1 MELAEEYIDAE
12 CKTEEKRQYFS
23 FDSKFERLA
32 YRRVEKDPRELMQVE
47 VPFDRLYSDMA
58 FAYIRQQDYVSARN
72 ALMQAVRWDP
82 MNCNYRLDLAEL
94 FRALEDKQ
102 EWASLSFSVLERASD
117 GKCAARAYANLGQ
130 YFLEPETE
138 NVSAAV
144 GCARLA
150 LRLAPNDAHTTRL
163 LNKIHT
169 TYPDAADESD
179 DHVMG
184 ELALQGV
191 PTSPSAEIAI
201 CLIMCA
207 TDAASDGDKQEAT
220 RLTVRARD
228 WWARRPARRLSNW
241 CARAMPSSMPSARQ
255 SARLRAQTPTAPRRP
270 AMPSKRERKLISK
283 NRSAHHEYFIDE
295 TFECGIELSGTEVKS
310 IRERAC
316 QITDTFALIRGGECW
331 LVGLHIHPYSHGG
344 VWNRDPDRRRR
355 LLLHRKEIDFLDG
368 KLRNRGYA
376 LVPLELYFN
385 TDGRVKLL
393 LGLGRGKKLYD
404 KREDMAKRD
413 VQREIDR
420 ALKERNR

>member
-1 MELAEEYIDAE
+1 MDLPISLQDITYAENYLAQGDLATATPLLERLVELAEEYIDAE
-12 CKTEEKRQYFS
+12 CKTEENRQYFS

-32 YRRVEKDPRELMQVE
+32 YRRVEKDPRELVQVE

-117 GKCAARAYANLGQ
+117 GRCAARAYANLGQ

-150 LRLAPNDAHTTRL
+150 LRLAPGDSHTTRL
-163 LNKIHT
+163 LSKIHA

-179 DHVMG
+179 EHVMG

-220 RLTVRARD
+220 RLTVCARD
-228 WWARRPARRLSNW
+228 LVGEEA
-241 CARAMPSSMPSARQ
+241 CAAIIKLVRESDAELNAERK
-255 SARLRAQTPTAPRRP
+255 A
-270 AMPSKRERKLISK
+270 KRE
-283 NRSAHHEYFIDE
+283 AA
-295 TFECGIELSGTEVKS
+295 SGKADDAE
-310 IRERAC
+310 EAGDA
-316 QITDTFALIRGGECW
+316 Q
-331 LVGLHIHPYSHGG
+331 
-344 VWNRDPDRRRR
+344 
-355 LLLHRKEIDFLDG
+355 
-368 KLRNRGYA
+368 
-376 LVPLELYFN
+376 
-385 TDGRVKLL
+385 
-393 LGLGRGKKLYD
+393 
-404 KREDMAKRD
+404 
-413 VQREIDR
+413 
-420 ALKERNR
+420 

>member
-1 MELAEEYIDAE
+1 
-12 CKTEEKRQYFS
+12 
-23 FDSKFERLA
+23 
-32 YRRVEKDPRELMQVE
+32 
-47 VPFDRLYSDMA
+47 
-58 FAYIRQQDYVSARN
+58 
-72 ALMQAVRWDP
+72 

-117 GKCAARAYANLGQ
+117 GKCAARAYTNLGQ

-138 NVSAAV
+138 NISAAV

-228 WWARRPARRLSNW
+228 LVGEEACAAIIKLVRESDAELNAERRAKRE
-241 CARAMPSSMPSARQ
+241 
-255 SARLRAQTPTAPRRP
+255 LRVQTPMAPRRP

-404 KREDMAKRD
+404 KREDMPSAMSSARSTAPSRSAIARRS
-413 VQREIDR
+413 V
-420 ALKERNR
+420 

>member
-1 MELAEEYIDAE
+1 MDLPISLQDITYAENYLAQGDLATATPLLERLVELAEEYIDAE

-32 YRRVEKDPRELMQVE
+32 YRRVEKDPRELVQVE

-117 GKCAARAYANLGQ
+117 GKCAA
-130 YFLEPETE
+130 
-138 NVSAAV
+138 V

-169 TYPDAADESD
+169 TYPDAAEESD
-179 DHVMG
+179 EHVMG

-207 TDAASDGDKQEAT
+207 TDAACDGDKQEAT

-228 WWARRPARRLSNW
+228 LVGEEA
-241 CARAMPSSMPSARQ
+241 CAAIIKLVRESDAELNAERK
-255 SARLRAQTPTAPRRP
+255 A
-270 AMPSKRERKLISK
+270 KREAAGS
-283 NRSAHHEYFIDE
+283 NAD
-295 TFECGIELSGTEVKS
+295 G
-310 IRERAC
+310 A
-316 QITDTFALIRGGECW
+316 
-331 LVGLHIHPYSHGG
+331 
-344 VWNRDPDRRRR
+344 
-355 LLLHRKEIDFLDG
+355 KEAGD
-368 KLRNRGYA
+368 A
-376 LVPLELYFN
+376 
-385 TDGRVKLL
+385 
-393 LGLGRGKKLYD
+393 
-404 KREDMAKRD
+404 
-413 VQREIDR
+413 Q
-420 ALKERNR
+420 

>member
-1 MELAEEYIDAE
+1 M
-12 CKTEEKRQYFS
+12 
-23 FDSKFERLA
+23 
-32 YRRVEKDPRELMQVE
+32 
-47 VPFDRLYSDMA
+47 
-58 FAYIRQQDYVSARN
+58 SARN

-150 LRLAPNDAHTTRL
+150 LRLAPGDTHTTRL

-169 TYPDAADESD
+169 AYPDAAEESD
-179 DHVMG
+179 EHVMG

-228 WWARRPARRLSNW
+228 LVGEEG
-241 CARAMPSSMPSARQ
+241 CAAIIKLVRESDAELNA
-255 SARLRAQTPTAPRRP
+255 
-270 AMPSKRERKLISK
+270 ERK
-283 NRSAHHEYFIDE
+283 
-295 TFECGIELSGTEVKS
+295 
-310 IRERAC
+310 
-316 QITDTFALIRGGECW
+316 
-331 LVGLHIHPYSHGG
+331 
-344 VWNRDPDRRRR
+344 
-355 LLLHRKEIDFLDG
+355 
-368 KLRNRGYA
+368 
-376 LVPLELYFN
+376 
-385 TDGRVKLL
+385 
-393 LGLGRGKKLYD
+393 
-404 KREDMAKRD
+404 AKRAGD
-413 VQREIDR
+413 DKGADGV
-420 ALKERNR
+420 KEAGDAQ

>member
-1 MELAEEYIDAE
+1 MDLPISLQDITYAENYLAQGDLATATPLLERLVELAEEYIDAE

-32 YRRVEKDPRELMQVE
+32 YRRVEKDPRELVQVE

-207 TDAASDGDKQEAT
+207 TDADFAGSGCCCS
-220 RLTVRARD
+220 RA
-228 WWARRPARRLSNW
+228 
-241 CARAMPSSMPSARQ
+241 
-255 SARLRAQTPTAPRRP
+255 
-270 AMPSKRERKLISK
+270 
-283 NRSAHHEYFIDE
+283 
-295 TFECGIELSGTEVKS
+295 
-310 IRERAC
+310 
-316 QITDTFALIRGGECW
+316 
-331 LVGLHIHPYSHGG
+331 
-344 VWNRDPDRRRR
+344 
-355 LLLHRKEIDFLDG
+355 
-368 KLRNRGYA
+368 
-376 LVPLELYFN
+376 
-385 TDGRVKLL
+385 
-393 LGLGRGKKLYD
+393 
-404 KREDMAKRD
+404 
-413 VQREIDR
+413 
-420 ALKERNR
+420 

>member
-1 MELAEEYIDAE
+1 
-12 CKTEEKRQYFS
+12 
-23 FDSKFERLA
+23 
-32 YRRVEKDPRELMQVE
+32 
-47 VPFDRLYSDMA
+47 MA

-117 GKCAARAYANLGQ
+117 GKCAARAYTNLGQ

-138 NVSAAV
+138 NISAAV

-228 WWARRPARRLSNW
+228 LVGEEACAAIIKLVRESDAELNAERKAKREVRLKRRWRQGGRRCPVSASASSFPRIARLITSTLSMGRLSAVLSW
-241 CARAMPSSMPSARQ
+241 AVPRSSRFASARA
-255 SARLRAQTPTAPRRP
+255 RLPIP
-270 AMPSKRERKLISK
+270 
-283 NRSAHHEYFIDE
+283 
-295 TFECGIELSGTEVKS
+295 
-310 IRERAC
+310 
-316 QITDTFALIRGGECW
+316 
-331 LVGLHIHPYSHGG
+331 LH
-344 VWNRDPDRRRR
+344 
-355 LLLHRKEIDFLDG
+355 
-368 KLRNRGYA
+368 
-376 LVPLELYFN
+376 
-385 TDGRVKLL
+385 
-393 LGLGRGKKLYD
+393 
-404 KREDMAKRD
+404 
-413 VQREIDR
+413 
-420 ALKERNR
+420 

>member
-1 MELAEEYIDAE
+1 MDLPISLEDITYAENYLAQGDLATATPLLERLVELAEEYIDAE

-32 YRRVEKDPRELMQVE
+32 YRRVEKDPRELVQVE

-117 GKCAARAYANLGQ
+117 GKCAARAYTNLGQ

-138 NVSAAV
+138 NISAAV

-228 WWARRPARRLSNW
+228 LVGEEA
-241 CARAMPSSMPSARQ
+241 CAAIIKLVRESDAELNAERK
-255 SARLRAQTPTAPRRP
+255 A
-270 AMPSKRERKLISK
+270 KREAAGSNADGAKEPCGGILDAGDRVVDLIDILLFYLE
-283 NRSAHHEYFIDE
+283 AD
-295 TFECGIELSGTEVKS
+295 
-310 IRERAC
+310 
-316 QITDTFALIRGGECW
+316 
-331 LVGLHIHPYSHGG
+331 LVDKFG
-344 VWNRDPDRRRR
+344 DRQPPSPLFRLFLLR
-355 LLLHRKEIDFLDG
+355 LLLQL
-368 KLRNRGYA
+368 LRMASFDVHVHAVEGIQFQGF
-376 LVPLELYFN
+376 VEGVDCFELQF
-385 TDGRVKLL
+385 
-393 LGLGRGKKLYD
+393 
-404 KREDMAKRD
+404 
-413 VQREIDR
+413 
-420 ALKERNR
+420 

>member
-1 MELAEEYIDAE
+1 MDLPISLQDITYAENYLAQGDLATATPLLERLVELAEEYIDAE

-32 YRRVEKDPRELMQVE
+32 YRRVEKDPRELVQVE

-207 TDAASDGDKQEAT
+207 TDAASDVLAT
-220 RLTVRARD
+220 
-228 WWARRPARRLSNW
+228 WWARRPARLLSNW

-310 IRERAC
+310 IRADPR
-316 QITDTFALIRGGECW
+316 RGV
-331 LVGLHIHPYSHGG
+331 LA
-344 VWNRDPDRRRR
+344 RRPA
-355 LLLHRKEIDFLDG
+355 
-368 KLRNRGYA
+368 YP
-376 LVPLELYFN
+376 PL
-385 TDGRVKLL
+385 
-393 LGLGRGKKLYD
+393 
-404 KREDMAKRD
+404 
-413 VQREIDR
+413 
-420 ALKERNR
+420 

>member
-1 MELAEEYIDAE
+1 MDLPISLQDITYAENYLAQGDLATATPLLERLVELAEEYIDAE

-32 YRRVEKDPRELMQVE
+32 YRRVEKDPRELVQVE
-47 VPFDRLYSDMA
+47 
-58 FAYIRQQDYVSARN
+58 VSARN

-102 EWASLSFSVLERASD
+102 EWASLSFSVLERACD

-228 WWARRPARRLSNW
+228 LVGEEA
-241 CARAMPSSMPSARQ
+241 CAAIIKLVRESDAELNAERK
-255 SARLRAQTPTAPRRP
+255 A
-270 AMPSKRERKLISK
+270 KREAAGS
-283 NRSAHHEYFIDE
+283 NAD
-295 TFECGIELSGTEVKS
+295 G
-310 IRERAC
+310 A
-316 QITDTFALIRGGECW
+316 
-331 LVGLHIHPYSHGG
+331 
-344 VWNRDPDRRRR
+344 
-355 LLLHRKEIDFLDG
+355 KEAGD
-368 KLRNRGYA
+368 A
-376 LVPLELYFN
+376 
-385 TDGRVKLL
+385 
-393 LGLGRGKKLYD
+393 
-404 KREDMAKRD
+404 
-413 VQREIDR
+413 Q
-420 ALKERNR
+420 

>member
-1 MELAEEYIDAE
+1 MDLPISLKTSRMPRTIWRRATWLRRRLLLSVWWSSPRSISTLNARRRRSASTLASTASLSAWPIA
-12 CKTEEKRQYFS
+12 
-23 FDSKFERLA
+23 A
-32 YRRVEKDPRELMQVE
+32 WRRYPRELVQVE

-94 FRALEDKQ
+94 FRALEDNRNGHRSRSRC
-102 EWASLSFSVLERASD
+102 WSVRAMVS
-117 GKCAARAYANLGQ
+117 APHAPTPILGQ

-138 NVSAAV
+138 NISAAV

-220 RLTVRARD
+220 RSD
-228 WWARRPARRLSNW
+228 GPCPRPGGRGGMRGDYQAG
-241 CARAMPSSMPSARQ
+241 A
-255 SARLRAQTPTAPRRP
+255 
-270 AMPSKRERKLISK
+270 RER
-283 NRSAHHEYFIDE
+283 
-295 TFECGIELSGTEVKS
+295 C
-310 IRERAC
+310 RA
-316 QITDTFALIRGGECW
+316 
-331 LVGLHIHPYSHGG
+331 
-344 VWNRDPDRRRR
+344 
-355 LLLHRKEIDFLDG
+355 
-368 KLRNRGYA
+368 
-376 LVPLELYFN
+376 
-385 TDGRVKLL
+385 
-393 LGLGRGKKLYD
+393 
-404 KREDMAKRD
+404 
-413 VQREIDR
+413 
-420 ALKERNR
+420 

>member
-1 MELAEEYIDAE
+1 MDLPISLQDITYAENYLAQGDLATATPLLERLVELAEEYIDAE

-32 YRRVEKDPRELMQVE
+32 YRRVEKDPRELVQVE

-207 TDAASDGDKQEAT
+207 
-220 RLTVRARD
+220 
-228 WWARRPARRLSNW
+228 
-241 CARAMPSSMPSARQ
+241 RAMPSSMPSARQ
-255 SARLRAQTPTAPRRP
+255 SARLRAQTPMAPRRP

>member
-1 MELAEEYIDAE
+1 
-12 CKTEEKRQYFS
+12 
-23 FDSKFERLA
+23 
-32 YRRVEKDPRELMQVE
+32 
-47 VPFDRLYSDMA
+47 
-58 FAYIRQQDYVSARN
+58 
-72 ALMQAVRWDP
+72 

-117 GKCAARAYANLGQ
+117 GKCAARAYTNLSQ

-138 NVSAAV
+138 NISAAM

-228 WWARRPARRLSNW
+228 LVGEEACAAIIKLVRESDAELNAERRAKREAAGSN
-241 CARAMPSSMPSARQ
+241 ADGAKE
-255 SARLRAQTPTAPRRP
+255 P

-331 LVGLHIHPYSHGG
+331 LVGLHIHPYSMVACGIAIPTVG
-344 VWNRDPDRRRR
+344 AVCCCTARRST
-355 LLLHRKEIDFLDG
+355 FLTANFATVVMRWFRWSST
-368 KLRNRGYA
+368 LIPTVA
-376 LVPLELYFN
+376 
-385 TDGRVKLL
+385 
-393 LGLGRGKKLYD
+393 
-404 KREDMAKRD
+404 
-413 VQREIDR
+413 
-420 ALKERNR
+420 

>member
-1 MELAEEYIDAE
+1 MDLPISLQDITYAENYLAQGDLATATPLLERLVELAEEYIDAE

-32 YRRVEKDPRELMQVE
+32 YRRVEKDPRELVQVE

-179 DHVMG
+179 EHVMG

-220 RLTVRARD
+220 RLTVRARAY
-228 WWARRPARRLSNW
+228 WASPASL
-241 CARAMPSSMPSARQ
+241 APSAFEPAASRFALR
-255 SARLRAQTPTAPRRP
+255 SALSSASLSRTSLIIAAQASSPTKSRAQTHFQE
-270 AMPSKRERKLISK
+270 SL
-283 NRSAHHEYFIDE
+283 
-295 TFECGIELSGTEVKS
+295 GTSRV
-310 IRERAC
+310 
-316 QITDTFALIRGGECW
+316 
-331 LVGLHIHPYSHGG
+331 
-344 VWNRDPDRRRR
+344 
-355 LLLHRKEIDFLDG
+355 
-368 KLRNRGYA
+368 
-376 LVPLELYFN
+376 LY
-385 TDGRVKLL
+385 R
-393 LGLGRGKKLYD
+393 
-404 KREDMAKRD
+404 
-413 VQREIDR
+413 
-420 ALKERNR
+420 